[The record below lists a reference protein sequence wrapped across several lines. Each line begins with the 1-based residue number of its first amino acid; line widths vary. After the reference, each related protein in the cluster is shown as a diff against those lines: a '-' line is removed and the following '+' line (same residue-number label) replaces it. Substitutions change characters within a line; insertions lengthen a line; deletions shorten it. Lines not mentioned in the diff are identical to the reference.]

1 MTRPT
6 HLLGGLAAG
15 TLFGLYGIPFAI
27 LGSVLPDIDRFL
39 YKKSSE
45 WSFWGHRG
53 FTHTVLFGYVLSFV
67 IYYYLG
73 GIAALAFLF
82 GVLSHIVLDS
92 FNYKKLEPLFPIKTE
107 VHLDMVEVG
116 SLREYLYFT
125 IPLFL
130 LSTILMVHFND
141 LGAIS
146 WQIKRLFYYY
156 HY

>member
-6 HLLGGLAAG
+6 HILGGLAAG

-73 GIAALAFLF
+73 GIAAIAFLF
-82 GVLSHIVLDS
+82 GVISHIILDG
-92 FNYKKLEPLFPIKTE
+92 FNYKKTEPLFPIRIP
-107 VHLDMVEVG
+107 VHLDIVEVG
-116 SLREYLYFT
+116 SIQEYLYFT

-130 LSTILMVHFND
+130 LSAFLIVHFND
-141 LGAIS
+141 TGAMQ
-146 WQIKRLFYYY
+146 WQIRRLFYRY
-156 HY
+156 